1 MRLAAAGVVLALATA
16 PAAAEV
22 VVRVSG
28 GHVDLTATAAPLAD
42 VLDRLARQTGMKVVY
57 EGPAPRQ
64 LVTVSLHGRTPAET
78 VLAVFEGLG
87 VNYALVADPTG
98 TSVQTLVVAG
108 SATAT
113 ASSSPSA
120 AAGRPAPRPNPRR
133 PFGPPPGSSPE
144 TVEPAFDEGDD
155 EAELD
160 EADFAGLPPGAEAGA
175 PAGAGAPLDPAAAN
189 VPAHIPNVAP
199 PGAGVVPTQPS
210 SPASAAPF
218 SASPFTPQPQPFPPV
233 PPGAPTGTQPAEE
246 ATPLDPTS
254 AVGVGRGYGRV
265 VVPGRV
271 GGKAPPGRGI
281 AGPTCRPTI
290 RGWPGRNTH
299 SL

>member
-87 VNYALVADPTG
+87 INYALVADPTG
-98 TSVQTLVVAG
+98 ASVQTLVVAG
-108 SATAT
+108 AAAAT
-113 ASSSPSA
+113 SSPAA
-120 AAGRPAPRPNPRR
+120 AAGRPAPRPSPRR

-144 TVEPAFDEGDD
+144 TAEPAFDEGDD

-160 EADFAGLPPGAEAGA
+160 EADFGGLPPGVE
-175 PAGAGAPLDPAAAN
+175 PADPGGAGTPSDPAAAQ
-189 VPAHIPNVAP
+189 VPNLTP
-199 PGAGVVPTQPS
+199 PGAGVVPIQPS
-210 SPASAAPF
+210 SPASASPF
-218 SASPFTPQPQPFPPV
+218 SASPFTPQPQPFPPA
-233 PPGAPTGTQPAEE
+233 PPGAPTGTAAPPTEE
-246 ATPLDPTS
+246 AAPSTPPQ
-254 AVGVGRGYGRV
+254 
-265 VVPGRV
+265 
-271 GGKAPPGRGI
+271 
-281 AGPTCRPTI
+281 
-290 RGWPGRNTH
+290 
-299 SL
+299 